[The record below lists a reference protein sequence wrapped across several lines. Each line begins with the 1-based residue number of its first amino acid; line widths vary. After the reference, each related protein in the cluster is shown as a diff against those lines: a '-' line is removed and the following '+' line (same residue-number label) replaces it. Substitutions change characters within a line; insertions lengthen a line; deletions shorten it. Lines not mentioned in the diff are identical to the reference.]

1 MKQERGTMKA
11 LNLTEKI
18 LKDHLVG
25 AEELPA
31 ADELIKIKID
41 EAFTQDA
48 TGTMCMLQLEAMG
61 VKEVKPLAVN
71 FVDHSMLQSGFRNP
85 DDHEY
90 LKSVAAKLGIIFSP
104 PGTGICHFTNME
116 NFVKPGMTGI
126 GADSHTVNAG
136 GCAAI
141 FMGAGGYDVALA
153 MATGMYTIPMPKVV
167 KVNLTGQLG
176 KNLMAMDVILKML
189 EIVGVKGGKG
199 IVFEYAGPGVQT
211 LSLTERATITNM
223 GAEMGA
229 TTSIFPSDENT
240 KKFLESRGRGG
251 DYKELS
257 ADDGAEYDRVID
269 VNLSEIEPLV
279 AIYSSPGNVQKIK
292 DHEGTKIHQVCV
304 GSCTNSSYENIAMFA
319 ETLKGKRVK
328 VDTMLYPG
336 SRSVSMQLA
345 DAGYLK
351 MLFQAGVRIM
361 ENGCG
366 ACIGQGGSPP
376 SKGITLR
383 TFNRN
388 FPKRSGTDDAQ
399 AHLISPL
406 VAAASAITG
415 VITIPEDKEITIND
429 VPPVI
434 DTDSFIMPLPPEEAA
449 KVEVVCGPNI
459 MALPDFDPLPD
470 VMKGEVMLKLEDNI
484 STDDIQPAGTY
495 LPLRSN
501 VKEYAMQATYQ
512 LVDNTFAERSV
523 AHRDAGGYG
532 FIVAREN
539 YGQGSSR
546 EHAAL
551 CPRWLGIRAVVVQ
564 TFARIHV
571 ANLVNFGIIPLTFA
585 NAADYDKIKQGDTV
599 SLDVSDLS
607 GDLTL
612 VVNDEKIQLVPAF
625 DPDHIPTLKAGGALS
640 HFKSTYKS

>member
-1 MKQERGTMKA
+1 MSA
-11 LNLTEKI
+11 LGLTHKI
-18 LKDHLVG
+18 LKDHLVEP
-25 AEELPA
+25 AALPA
-31 ADELIKIKID
+31 PGELIKIKID

-61 VKEVKPLAVN
+61 VDKVKPLSVN

-85 DDHEY
+85 DDHQY
-90 LKSVAAKLGIIFSP
+90 LRTVAAKLGIIFSP

-136 GCAAI
+136 GAGAI

-153 MATGMYTIPMPKVV
+153 MATGMYTMPMPQVTR
-167 KVNLTGQLG
+167 VNLTGQLA
-176 KNLMAMDVILKML
+176 KNCMAMDVILKML
-189 EIVGVKGGKG
+189 EIVSVKGGKG
-199 IVFEYAGPGVQT
+199 IIFEYAGPGVAT

-240 KKFLESRGRGG
+240 KAFLESRGRGG
-251 DYKELS
+251 DYTELS
-257 ADDGAEYDRVID
+257 ADEGASYDAEINI
-269 VNLSEIEPLV
+269 NLSEIEPLI
-279 AIYSSPGNVQKIK
+279 AIYPSPGNVEKVK
-292 DHEGTKIHQVCV
+292 DHAGTKIHQVCI
-304 GSCTNSSYENIAMFA
+304 GSCTNSSFENIATFA

-336 SRSVSMQLA
+336 SRSVAMQLA
-345 DAGYLK
+345 DAGYISMMFK
-351 MLFQAGVRIM
+351 AGVRIM

-376 SKGITLR
+376 SEGLTLR

-399 AHLISPL
+399 CHLISPL
-406 VAAASAITG
+406 VAAASALTG
-415 VITIPEDKEITIND
+415 EITVPEEKDIAIN
-429 VPPVI
+429 VIPPVI
-434 DTDSFIMPLPPEEAA
+434 DTDSFIMPDKADKSEG
-449 KVEVVCGPNI
+449 VVRGPNI
-459 MALPDFDPLPD
+459 MALPEFTPLPD
-470 VMKGEVMLKLEDNI
+470 VVKGEVLLKLGDNI
-484 STDDIQPAGTY
+484 STDDIQPAGTF

-512 LVDNTFAERSV
+512 LVDNTFAERAV
-523 AHRDAGGYG
+523 AHRDAGGEG
-532 FIVAREN
+532 IIVGAEN

-551 CPRWLGIRAVVVQ
+551 CPRWLGIRAVIVK

-571 ANLVNFGIIPLTFA
+571 ANLVNFGIVPMTFK
-585 NAADYDKIKQGDTV
+585 NPADYDKITQGDTV
-599 SLDVSDLS
+599 SFDATDLA
-607 GDLTL
+607 GDLFL
-612 VVNDEKIQLVPAF
+612 EVNGEKLPLERAF
-625 DPDHIPTLKAGGALS
+625 DTDVIPTLQIGGALAQ
-640 HFKSTYKS
+640 FKATFKG

>member
-1 MKQERGTMKA
+1 MKP
-11 LNLTEKI
+11 LNLVEKI
-18 LKDHLVG
+18 LKDHLLD
-25 AEELPA
+25 ADALPA
-31 ADELIKIKID
+31 PGVLIKIKID

-61 VKEVKPLAVN
+61 VKRVKPLSVN

-90 LKSVAAKLGIIFSP
+90 LKGAAAKLGIIFSP

-116 NFVKPGMTGI
+116 NFVKPGMTGV

-153 MATGMYTIPMPKVV
+153 MATGAYTMPMPNVV
-167 KVNLTGQLG
+167 KVNLTGQMS
-176 KNLMAMDVILKML
+176 KNVMAMDVILKML
-189 EIVGVKGGKG
+189 EINGVKGGKG
-199 IVFEYAGPGVQT
+199 IIFEYGGSGAAT

-229 TTSIFPSDENT
+229 TTSIFPSDEKT
-240 KKFLESRGRGG
+240 KEFLESRGRVG
-251 DYKELS
+251 DYQEMS
-257 ADDGAEYDRVID
+257 ADENAEYDRVID
-269 VNLSEIEPLV
+269 INLSEIEPLV
-279 AIYSSPGNVQKIK
+279 AIYPSPGNVEKVK
-292 DHEGTKIHQVCV
+292 DHAGTKIHQVCV
-304 GSCTNSSYENIAMFA
+304 GSCTNSSYENIAVFA
-319 ETLKGKRVK
+319 EMLKGKRVK
-328 VDTMLYPG
+328 VDTLLYPG

-345 DAGYLK
+345 DAGYMKSLY
-351 MLFQAGVRIM
+351 QSGVRIL

-376 SKGITLR
+376 SKAITLR

-406 VAAASAITG
+406 VAAASALSGEIT
-415 VITIPEDKEITIND
+415 VPEDKEISINV

-434 DTDSFIMPLPPEEAA
+434 DTGSFIMPEEQAIA
-449 KVEVVCGPNI
+449 EKTEVIRGPNI
-459 MALPDFDPLPD
+459 MKLPDFEPLSD
-470 VMKGEVMLKLEDNI
+470 LVKGEVLLKLEDNI
-484 STDDIQPAGTY
+484 STDDIQPAGAF

-501 VKEYAMQATYQ
+501 VKEYAMQATFT
-512 LVDNTFAERSV
+512 LVDNTFSKRAV
-523 AHRDAGGYG
+523 AHRDGGGQG
-532 FIVAREN
+532 FIIGGEN

-551 CPRWLGIRAVVVQ
+551 CPRWLGIKVVIVKS
-564 TFARIHV
+564 FARIHV
-571 ANLVNFGIIPLTFA
+571 ANLVNFGIIPMTFK
-585 NAADYDKIKQGDTV
+585 NAADYDKIKLGGTV
-599 SLDVSDLS
+599 SFDTKDLS
-607 GDLTL
+607 GDLVL
-612 VVNDEKIQLVPAF
+612 EVDGEKIPLEPAF
-625 DPDHIPTLKAGGALS
+625 ESDHIQTLKAGGALAR
-640 HFKSTYKS
+640 FRAEYKG

>member
-1 MKQERGTMKA
+1 MKP
-11 LNLTEKI
+11 LNLVEKI
-18 LKDHLVG
+18 LQDHLLE
-25 AEELPA
+25 ADALPA
-31 ADELIKIKID
+31 AGELIKIKID

-48 TGTMCMLQLEAMG
+48 TGTMCMLQLQAMG
-61 VKEVKPLAVN
+61 VKRVKPLSVN

-90 LKSVAAKLGIIFSP
+90 LKSSAKKLGIIFSP

-116 NFVKPGMTGI
+116 NFVSPGMTGV

-136 GCAAI
+136 GAGAI

-153 MATGMYTIPMPKVV
+153 MATGAYTMPMPAVT
-167 KVNLTGQLG
+167 KVNLTGQLA
-176 KNLMAMDVILKML
+176 KNTMAMDVILKML

-199 IVFEYAGPGVQT
+199 IIFEYGGPGVKS

-229 TTSIFPSDENT
+229 TTSIFPSDDNT
-240 KKFLESRGRGG
+240 KAFLESRGRGG

-257 ADDGAEYDRVID
+257 ADEGAEYANVID
-269 VNLSEIEPLV
+269 VDLAAIEPLV
-279 AIYSSPGNVQKIK
+279 AIYPSPGNVEKMK
-292 DHEGTKIHQVCV
+292 DHVGTTIHQVCV
-304 GSCTNSSYENIAMFA
+304 GSCTNSSYEGIAMFA
-319 ETLKGKRVK
+319 ETLKGKRVV
-328 VDTMLYPG
+328 VDTLLYPG

-351 MLFQAGVRIM
+351 MLYQSGVRIM

-406 VAAASAITG
+406 VAAASALAG
-415 VITIPEDKEITIND
+415 VMTVPDDVEVKIVD

-434 DTDSFIMPLPPEEAA
+434 DTDSFIMPVPADEADKA
-449 KVEVVCGPNI
+449 ELVMGPNI
-459 MALPDFDPLPD
+459 MLLPEFDPLPAE
-470 VMKGEVMLKLEDNI
+470 VKGEVLLKLEDNI
-484 STDDIQPAGTY
+484 STDDIQPAGTF

-512 LVDNTFAERSV
+512 LVDGTFAERAV

-532 FIVAREN
+532 FIIGGEN

-551 CPRWLGIRAVVVQ
+551 CPRWLGIRAVIVK

-571 ANLVNFGIIPLTFA
+571 ANLVNFGIIPLTFK
-585 NAADYDKIKQGDTV
+585 NAADYDKITQGDTV
-599 SLDVSDLS
+599 SFDTTKLD
-607 GDLTL
+607 GDLALT
-612 VVNDEKIQLVPAF
+612 VNGESIPLEPAF
-625 DPDHIPTLKAGGALS
+625 DMEHIPTLKAGGALA
-640 HFKSTYKS
+640 HFKATYNT

>member
-1 MKQERGTMKA
+1 MKP
-11 LNLTEKI
+11 LNLVEKI
-18 LKDHLVG
+18 LSDHLLE
-25 AEELPA
+25 ADALPA
-31 ADELIKIKID
+31 PGELIKIKID

-48 TGTMCMLQLEAMG
+48 TGTMCMLQLQAMG
-61 VKEVKPLAVN
+61 VKRVKPLSVN

-90 LKSVAAKLGIIFSP
+90 LRTAAAKLGIIFSP

-116 NFVKPGMTGI
+116 NFVSPGMTGV

-136 GCAAI
+136 GACAI
-141 FMGAGGYDVALA
+141 YMGAGGYDVALA
-153 MATGMYTIPMPKVV
+153 MATGAYTMPMPKVV
-167 KVNLTGQLG
+167 KVNLTGQLQ
-176 KNLMAMDVILKML
+176 KNCMAMDVILKML

-199 IVFEYAGPGVQT
+199 IIFEYGGPGAGT

-229 TTSIFPSDENT
+229 TTSIFPSDGNT
-240 KKFLESRGRGG
+240 KSFLESRGRG
-251 DYKELS
+251 DAYKEMA
-257 ADDGAEYDRVID
+257 ADEGAEYDRVID
-269 VNLSEIEPLV
+269 INLSEIEPLI
-279 AIYSSPGNVQKIK
+279 AIYPSPGNVEKVK
-292 DHEGTKIHQVCV
+292 AHAGTKIHQVCI
-304 GSCTNSSYENIAMFA
+304 GSCTNSSYENIAVFA

-328 VDTMLYPG
+328 VDTLLYPG

-351 MLFQAGVRIM
+351 MLFQSGVRIM

-406 VAAASAITG
+406 VAAASALTG
-415 VITIPEDKEITIND
+415 EITVPANVEIKINV

-434 DTDSFIMPLPPEEAA
+434 DTDSFIMPVPPEQAEKA
-449 KVEVVCGPNI
+449 EVIMGPNI
-459 MALPDFDPLPD
+459 MLLPDFDPLPEN
-470 VMKGEVMLKLEDNI
+470 VKGEVLLRLEDNI
-484 STDDIQPAGTY
+484 STDDIQPAGTF

-512 LVDNTFAERSV
+512 LVDKTFAKRAV

-532 FIVAREN
+532 FIVAGEN

-551 CPRWLGIRAVVVQ
+551 CPRWLGIRAVVVK

-571 ANLVNFGIIPLTFA
+571 ANLVNFGIIPLTFK
-585 NAADYDKIKQGDTV
+585 NPADYDKIKQGDTINFNT
-599 SLDVSDLS
+599 SDLA
-607 GDLTL
+607 GELAL
-612 VVNDEKIQLVPAF
+612 EVNGEKIPLERAF
-625 DPDHIPTLKAGGALS
+625 DLDHIQTLKAGGALAQ
-640 HFKSTYKS
+640 FKATYNG